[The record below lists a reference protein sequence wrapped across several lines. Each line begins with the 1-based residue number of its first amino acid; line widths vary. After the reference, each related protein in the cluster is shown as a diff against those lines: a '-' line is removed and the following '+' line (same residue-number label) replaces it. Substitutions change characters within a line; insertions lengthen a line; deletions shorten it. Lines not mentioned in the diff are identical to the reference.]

1 MVIYPRL
8 PVLAPEVRCFFL
20 YVFGVQSYLLTFGV
34 WKPRDS
40 CKMLKQKPYR
50 KHFLPQGIAQ
60 EIFKI
65 FANHQDDPRYQVTK
79 LPFPHGCFFGNLE
92 PQGQPLKNGWK
103 WWVPTIS
110 YVKIGNH
117 PIDSQA
123 FINGWLQGVP
133 GTSSQ
138 LVVILTWHNLQDSS
152 SDSDSES
159 DTSSSSESASSESSS
174 EAVDPASGPP
184 SPNEELV
191 GLWVAAKGGVIWVMG
206 TDAV

>member
-1 MVIYPRL
+1 MELFWKKDSCKHVRFRDAWFIYTSLKTAAMVIYPRL

-103 WWVPTIS
+103 W
-110 YVKIGNH
+110 
-117 PIDSQA
+117 
-123 FINGWLQGVP
+123 
-133 GTSSQ
+133 
-138 LVVILTWHNLQDSS
+138 
-152 SDSDSES
+152 
-159 DTSSSSESASSESSS
+159 
-174 EAVDPASGPP
+174 
-184 SPNEELV
+184 
-191 GLWVAAKGGVIWVMG
+191 
-206 TDAV
+206 